1 MLHTERHRSGP
12 VLPPRGGLHKVCAA
26 GARRQVQCHA
36 RAGAGHN
43 GKPSFPM
50 NSVPCLFFFLGGNAM
65 AARPLRARPRHAEDQ
80 PTSDRAASHAA
91 PTACSRPGPPTTRS
105 GGLRGRRTPSGRRAT
120 TRSAPQ
126 PTAQPCQP
134 RLRLTATQT
143 GRTAE
148 HSAQHTPARAQ
159 HTQTHARFQH
169 AHAHSTRA
177 SHASAA
183 PHTEHTCPHQQQ
195 PACHNPH
202 LTHARARTLPTPA
215 HALGVAERNQKN
227 QRVGLR
233 P

>member
-1 MLHTERHRSGP
+1 
-12 VLPPRGGLHKVCAA
+12 
-26 GARRQVQCHA
+26 
-36 RAGAGHN
+36 
-43 GKPSFPM
+43 
-50 NSVPCLFFFLGGNAM
+50 M
-65 AARPLRARPRHAEDQ
+65 AASSLRAHPRHAEDQ
-80 PTSDRAASHAA
+80 RASDRGETAPPSAPARARSVNTCARPSPHGNLRASRAAASYAARIGMPAPWAADDLVGRAARPPYTIRQARDHPQHAA
-91 PTACSRPGPPTTRS
+91 ARRAALPAKAAPPSCTN
-105 GGLRGRRTPSGRRAT
+105 RRTT
-120 TRSAPQ
+120 
-126 PTAQPCQP
+126 
-134 RLRLTATQT
+134 
-143 GRTAE
+143 E